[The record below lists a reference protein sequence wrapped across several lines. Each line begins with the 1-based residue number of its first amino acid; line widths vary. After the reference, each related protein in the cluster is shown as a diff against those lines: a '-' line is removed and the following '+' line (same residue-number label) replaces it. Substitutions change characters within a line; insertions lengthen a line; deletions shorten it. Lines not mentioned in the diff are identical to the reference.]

1 MPDSSRPQPLA
12 HPPAGAR
19 SRLPLAAVL
28 SANAVS
34 ISGNSLTLIGVPWFA
49 LETTGSAAKA
59 GLVAFCAAAPV
70 VLSALA
76 GGPVIDRIGRRRVS
90 VASDLVCALALAA
103 IPLLSRAGLLQFWM
117 LCALM
122 AVTGLFHAPGETAR
136 HVLVPDLA
144 RHSGTPLARAA
155 SLYDAVSR
163 GARMTG
169 AAIGGLLVALMGA
182 DTVLY
187 VDAATFLA
195 SSLLVLTGLRGVPS
209 AEPLRDAPALN
220 LATYRA
226 DLREGYSFLLR
237 TRLLLAVN
245 LMVMITNGLALSWSS
260 VLLPIHAREELGG
273 SAAQG
278 LLVAV
283 FGGSALAGALLYGA
297 IGTRF
302 PRRPVFTAGFLISTA
317 PILTAAFTDTI
328 PPMLVAAALGGLG
341 AGVLNPILTVAFYE
355 VVPEE
360 LRSRVGSASTA
371 SVLLTTPLGG
381 LTAGLLVESVGITAA
396 LLVVGG
402 AFLLATLSPLL
413 FPVWR
418 ELDAPAAGRR
428 ATGKGKVSG
437 SSTGPDGSSGP
448 GSSTGPDGP
457 SGPGGSRDPGGSRG
471 PDGPS
476 GPGGASSSGPA
487 TPDPVPAP
495 GGTTPR
501 R

>member
-1 MPDSSRPQPLA
+1 MPARTDTHARPISHSHTA
-12 HPPAGAR
+12 
-19 SRLPLAAVL
+19 SRLPLTAVL
-28 SANAVS
+28 SANAIS

-49 LETTGSAAKA
+49 LETTGSAGKA
-59 GLVAFCAAAPV
+59 GLVAFCAAVPV
-70 VLSALA
+70 VVSAIA

-90 VASDLVCALALAA
+90 VASDLICALALAA
-103 IPLLSRAGLLQFWM
+103 IPLLNRAGVLQFWM

-122 AVTGLFHAPGETAR
+122 AVTGLFHAPGETSR

-144 RHSGTPLARAA
+144 QRAGTPLSRAA

-169 AAIGGLLVALMGA
+169 AAVGGLLVALIGA

-187 VDAATFLA
+187 VDAGTFLLSA
-195 SSLLVLTGLRGVPS
+195 LLVLAGLRGVPA

-220 LATYRA
+220 LAAYRA

-237 TRLLLAVN
+237 TRLLLAVD
-245 LMVMITNGLALSWSS
+245 LMVMVTNGLALSWSA

-297 IGTRF
+297 VGHRF
-302 PRRPVFTAGFLISTA
+302 PRRPVFTVGFLISAA
-317 PILTAAFTDTI
+317 PILTAAFTDTLA
-328 PPMLVAAALGGLG
+328 PMVVAGALGGLG
-341 AGVLNPILTVAFYE
+341 AGVLNPILTTAFYE

-360 LRSRVGSASTA
+360 LRSRVGGASTA
-371 SVLLTTPLGG
+371 AVLLTTPLGG
-381 LTAGLLVESVGITAA
+381 LAAGFLVESVGITWA
-396 LLVVGG
+396 LLTIGG
-402 AFLLATLSPLL
+402 AFVLTTLSPLL

-418 ELDAPAAGRR
+418 ELDAPAKPSAEAG
-428 ATGKGKVSG
+428 
-437 SSTGPDGSSGP
+437 TGP
-448 GSSTGPDGP
+448 
-457 SGPGGSRDPGGSRG
+457 
-471 PDGPS
+471 
-476 GPGGASSSGPA
+476 SSSGPA
-487 TPDPVPAP
+487 TPAPVPVP
-495 GGTTPR
+495 GGTPPR

>member
-1 MPDSSRPQPLA
+1 MPARTDSHAASPT
-12 HPPAGAR
+12 PAPTPTDSR
-19 SRLPLAAVL
+19 SRLPLTAVL

-49 LETTGSAAKA
+49 LETTGSAGKA
-59 GLVAFCAAAPV
+59 GLVAFCAAVPV
-70 VLSALA
+70 VVSALA

-90 VASDLVCALALAA
+90 VASDLICALALAA
-103 IPLLSRAGLLQFWM
+103 IPLLNRVGLLQFWM

-136 HVLVPDLA
+136 NVLLPDLA
-144 RHSGTPLARAA
+144 QRAGTPLSRAA

-169 AAIGGLLVALMGA
+169 AAVGGLLVALIGA

-187 VDAATFLA
+187 VDAGTFLLSA
-195 SSLLVLTGLRGVPS
+195 LLVLPGLRGVPA

-220 LATYRA
+220 LTAYRA

-237 TRLLLAVN
+237 TRLLLAVD
-245 LMVMITNGLALSWSS
+245 LMVMVTNGLALSWSA

-297 IGTRF
+297 VGHRF
-302 PRRPVFTAGFLISTA
+302 PRRPVFTAGFLISAA

-328 PPMLVAAALGGLG
+328 TPMVVAAVFGGLG
-341 AGVLNPILTVAFYE
+341 AGVLNPILSTAFYE

-360 LRSRVGSASTA
+360 LRSRVGGASTA
-371 SVLLTTPLGG
+371 AVLLTTPLGG
-381 LTAGLLVESVGITAA
+381 LVAGFLVESVGITWA
-396 LLVVGG
+396 LLTIGG
-402 AFLLATLSPLL
+402 AFALTTLSPLL

-418 ELDAPAAGRR
+418 ELDAPA
-428 ATGKGKVSG
+428 K
-437 SSTGPDGSSGP
+437 
-448 GSSTGPDGP
+448 P
-457 SGPGGSRDPGGSRG
+457 SGRTSEGAGGPAAGGPAAGG
-471 PDGPS
+471 PV
-476 GPGGASSSGPA
+476 ASSSGPA

-495 GGTTPR
+495 GGTPPR